1 MKTAIVFGSTGLIG
15 GHLVNQLIQ
24 DNYYTKIKIFVRS
37 QTSIN
42 NEKVEVINID
52 FNNLA
57 NHKTEITGDD
67 CFFCIGTT
75 KQNSPDKN
83 DYQKVEL
90 DIPKEIA
97 QIAKANSVKSFIFIS
112 SIYANPNSSGN
123 YVKFK
128 GLVEE
133 ELKRLNFSKL
143 GILRPSF
150 LMGKRKENRLG
161 ETIGIF
167 AFSALSPLLFGPF
180 KKMRPISSE
189 NVAKAMIK
197 IANSNL
203 EKTVYESNEIVEL
216 TSS

>member
-1 MKTAIVFGSTGLIG
+1 MKTALIFGSSGLVG
-15 GHLVNQLIQ
+15 GQLLNKLIQ
-24 DNYYTKIKIFVRS
+24 NNNYNKIKVFVRS
-37 QTSIN
+37 DPQIKDVKLEIIKT
-42 NEKVEVINID
+42 D
-52 FNNLA
+52 FNNLE
-57 NHKTEITGDD
+57 NHIDDIKGDD
-67 CFFCIGTT
+67 CFYCIGTT

-150 LMGKRKENRLG
+150 LMGKRKENRAG
-161 ETIGIF
+161 EKIGIF

-203 EKTVYESNEIVEL
+203 EKTVFESNEIVEL

>member
-52 FNNLA
+52 FNNLG

-133 ELKRLNFSKL
+133 ELKKLNFSKL

-167 AFSALSPLLFGPF
+167 AFRALSPLLFGPF